1 MRMRK
6 KKHREERLEVCA
18 DWILYNLDEYKT
30 DIKRIFKSNNPLH
43 IELGC
48 GKGKFISELALKNP
62 DVNYLAFEK
71 NKDVMVLAVE
81 KARNLN
87 LTNVKFFCGDAMIL
101 KELDTKTKCERI
113 YINFCDPLPNRGKR
127 KQRLTHHRFLDIYSK
142 IISDEG
148 EIFFK
153 TDNRP
158 LFEFS
163 LNSFAGYGLRLKN
176 ITLDLHN
183 SGYDENIMT
192 EYETLFSSQGLPI
205 YRCEAS
211 FKTVGKLE
219 KFLYD

>member
-6 KKHREERLEVCA
+6 KKHREERLDACSNL
-18 DWILYNLDEYKT
+18 ILYNLQEYRNNLKE
-30 DIKRIFKSNNPLH
+30 IFKNNNPLH

-48 GKGKFISELALKNP
+48 GKGKFISELASNNP
-62 DVNYLAFEK
+62 EINYLAFEK
-71 NKDVMVLAVE
+71 NKDVMILAVE
-81 KARNLN
+81 KIKNLG
-87 LTNVKFFCGDAMIL
+87 LSNVKFFCGDAMVL
-101 KELDTKTKCERI
+101 KELETETKCERI

-127 KQRLTHHRFLDIYSK
+127 KQRLTHHRFLDIYSE
-142 IISDEG
+142 IITDDG

-163 LNSFAGYGLRLKN
+163 LNSFAEYGLRLKN

-183 SGYDENIMT
+183 SGYEENIMT

-211 FKTVGKLE
+211 FETFGKIE
-219 KFLYD
+219 KRLYD